1 MTTLKLIVRV
11 SVLIF
16 LLPLCQT
23 RHFHFDDKF
32 LQESKMSQPSHN
44 STQFYSQQ
52 TPALMPRLRME
63 TRKHRLRRSIGSVKL
78 QGYLT
83 QKLEQDQA
91 IVPPT
96 FVALVFIDVIAAIF
110 TFNAIAAL
118 LFVANH
124 Y

>member
-1 MTTLKLIVRV
+1 MTSKKLFIIVFVFV
-11 SVLIF
+11 SVF
-16 LLPLCQT
+16 HLCQT
-23 RHFHFDDKF
+23 RHFHFNVNILEDVK
-32 LQESKMSQPSHN
+32 KSQPNHN
-44 STQFYSQQ
+44 STLVEPKPS
-52 TPALMPRLRME
+52 LLPRFRME

-91 IVPPT
+91 VVPPT

-110 TFNAIAAL
+110 TFNVIAAL

-124 Y
+124 